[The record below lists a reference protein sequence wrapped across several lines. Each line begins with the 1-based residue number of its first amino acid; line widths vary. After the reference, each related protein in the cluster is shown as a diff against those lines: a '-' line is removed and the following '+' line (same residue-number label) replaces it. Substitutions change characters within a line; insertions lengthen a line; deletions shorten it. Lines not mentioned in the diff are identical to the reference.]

1 VSGARRAAAS
11 LRAHDGTVAP
21 WLLDG
26 QLQPK
31 IIERFERRASAV
43 AITARGDRILAA
55 CGSQAHSPGRGL
67 SLIDVATG
75 EVHRS
80 GIDDFI
86 IELAIGEDAEIA
98 VGTSYD
104 GANVAWIRLVS
115 FHWLVS
121 TAMRLFAS
129 IVSVQVIVKSLPL
142 TSTGQFT
149 TFSKSA
155 RT

>member
-1 VSGARRAAAS
+1 M
-11 LRAHDGTVAP
+11 
-21 WLLDG
+21 
-26 QLQPK
+26 
-31 IIERFERRASAV
+31 
-43 AITARGDRILAA
+43 
-55 CGSQAHSPGRGL
+55 
-67 SLIDVATG
+67 IDVATG

-80 GIDDFI
+80 RIDDFI

-129 IVSVQVIVKSLPL
+129 IVSVQVIVNHC
-142 TSTGQFT
+142 
-149 TFSKSA
+149 
-155 RT
+155 R